1 MAKQIGYA
9 RVSSR
14 EQAENSHALEQQ
26 MQRLRV
32 AGVEEIY
39 SDVESGTKDD
49 RKGFNL
55 VMDLVRS
62 RAIDE
67 VVITRLDRFTR
78 SLITLRKV
86 LDEFRENGVN
96 MKALDDS
103 VDLSTAAGKFHL
115 NMLGA
120 LAEMEVDRLSERVRH
135 GWSHLR
141 KRQVAMN
148 PPFGYVKLGDKHCLD
163 HEPCLCLLD
172 TRQER
177 SRAEIAREIVET
189 FLTEKTLRKC
199 LRVINQKYGIYT
211 FSHNQGPHRRGGRA
225 ARGLFHFSPGG
236 LREWLIN
243 PVLQGHL
250 CYLRKQDGQRL
261 PRQDWTIHHNTHPDQ
276 RMVSDEESRKIEAIL
291 QHNQRVRG
299 FGSTALKY
307 PLSGLVICGECRSSC
322 YSLTGQRNY
331 HRAKRLG
338 IEPEINYYFQCKNWR
353 MRSCNQKSVV
363 RMEKVEIAVIE
374 ALVSRAGTISATAEA
389 TEEQVDP
396 PELQALKVELAYY
409 LNAPGSRAAVIVADL
424 KQQIDAY
431 RHKQQASTTLSSGQR
446 DLLLQTFGDPLYW
459 KTLTPEQKRDLYR
472 ELVER
477 VIVRDGQVERVE
489 LRV

>member
-1 MAKQIGYA
+1 MAKRIGYA

-55 VMDLVRS
+55 VMDLVRNKS
-62 RAIDE
+62 VDE
-67 VVITRLDRFTR
+67 VVITRLDRLTR

-148 PPFGYVKLGDKHCLD
+148 PPFGYVKLDDKHCLD
-163 HEPCLCLLD
+163 HEPFLCLLE
-172 TRQER
+172 TQQER

-189 FLTEKTLRKC
+189 FFQEKTLRKC
-199 LRVINQKYGIYT
+199 LRVINQKYGIHT
-211 FSHNQGPHRRGGRA
+211 FAHNQGQHRRGGRV
-225 ARGLFHFSPGG
+225 ARGVFRFSPAG
-236 LREWLIN
+236 LRGWLIN

-250 CYLRKQDGQRL
+250 CYLRMQDGQRV
-261 PRQDWTIHHNTHPDQ
+261 PQTDWIIHYNTHPDQ
-276 RMVSDEESRKIEAIL
+276 RIVSDEEARRIEAIL
-291 QHNQRVRG
+291 QHNQQVRG
-299 FGSTALKY
+299 FGSTALRY
-307 PLSGLVICGECRSSC
+307 PLSGLVFCGECRGSC
-322 YSLTGQRNY
+322 YSLTGQNNY

-338 IEPEINYYFQCKNWR
+338 LEPEMNYYFQCKNWR
-353 MRSCNQKSVV
+353 TRSCNQKSAV
-363 RMEKVEIAVIE
+363 RMENAEAAVIE
-374 ALVSRAGTISATAEA
+374 ALVNRAETISATAEV
-389 TEEQVDP
+389 TEEQIDP
-396 PELQALKVELAYY
+396 PGLQALKAELAYY
-409 LNAPGSRAAVIVADL
+409 LNAPGSRAEAIVADL
-424 KQQIDAY
+424 KQQIEAY
-431 RHKQQASTTLSSGQR
+431 RYNQQASTSLSSEQR
-446 DLLLQTFGDPLYW
+446 DLLLQTFSDPLYW
-459 KTLTPEQKRDLYR
+459 KTLTPEQKRELYR
-472 ELVER
+472 ALVER
-477 VIVRDGQVERVE
+477 VIVKDGQVERVD